1 MSHMEKGELKIGLI
15 IGKRSNCSTRTHTP
29 RPRESGSA
37 SSFVHIQCINF
48 VSASGIS
55 SFSSLKGIF
64 IIISF

>member
-37 SSFVHIQCINF
+37 SSFVHIYAGDKIGF
-48 VSASGIS
+48 AARLGRIV
-55 SFSSLKGIF
+55 LKV
-64 IIISF
+64 